1 MPGTSPE
8 RSRTPLAG
16 SDGYFNHV
24 ARLRSVLCECFPMS
38 SVNPADDKRSRCSGD
53 LSAVDLATSSHC
65 ISARLR
71 ACKRRV
77 ISVDEQQKYRGIVH
91 TLETPRLQGRRVT
104 DNDFEF
110 VVEVWNDQRVA
121 PTVGGQ
127 QSESYLMDRLHAWS
141 DHWDA
146 HAFGEMTFNER
157 STGQRIGWGGLQFA
171 TIGVRE
177 RLTLGYVVA
186 PSAWGSG
193 YATEIASASVGY
205 AFNVLAAPTVFAS
218 VLSTNTASRRVLEN
232 GDSPWALK
240 SIMEVISKSSTRSP
254 SAEFV
259 HPITTNCLRPEGT
272 VEAGYVAGRRELVI
286 AGSLTGGTW

>member
-193 YATEIASASVGY
+193 TQ
-205 AFNVLAAPTVFAS
+205 
-218 VLSTNTASRRVLEN
+218 RRSHQRPSGMRLTC
-232 GDSPWALK
+232 SPHRP
-240 SIMEVISKSSTRSP
+240 SSPRSCRQTRHRD
-254 SAEFV
+254 ECWRMG
-259 HPITTNCLRPEGT
+259 TLRGH
-272 VEAGYVAGRRELVI
+272 
-286 AGSLTGGTW
+286 